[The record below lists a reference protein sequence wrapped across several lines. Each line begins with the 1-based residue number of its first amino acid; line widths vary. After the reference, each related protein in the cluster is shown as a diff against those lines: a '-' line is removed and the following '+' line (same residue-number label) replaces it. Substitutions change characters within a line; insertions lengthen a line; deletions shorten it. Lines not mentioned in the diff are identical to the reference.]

1 MVMSLMR
8 ERAGSPSARLR
19 TWVREKVRRV
29 DLRVRHGSGML
40 VGVLGGVLEM
50 AQTEPQPPRPTREIS
65 SDRATVEPHS
75 DGRTMFLSALKCR
88 P

>member
-19 TWVREKVRRV
+19 TWLREKVRRV
-29 DLRVRHGSGML
+29 DLRACHGSGML

-50 AQTEPQPPRPTREIS
+50 AQTEPQPPRPRQWYSPLGIFMS
-65 SDRATVEPHS
+65 VWVD
-75 DGRTMFLSALKCR
+75 LSMGKVLV
-88 P
+88 